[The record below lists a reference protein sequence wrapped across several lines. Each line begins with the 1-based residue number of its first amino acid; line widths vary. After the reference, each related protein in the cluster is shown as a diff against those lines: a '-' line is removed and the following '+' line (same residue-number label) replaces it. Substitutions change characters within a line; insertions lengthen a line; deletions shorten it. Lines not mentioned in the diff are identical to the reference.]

1 MANYTDSEGEEL
13 AEGGSEGE
21 GEGNPSLADRLS
33 RLEAPTNATGTP
45 NSSAS
50 ATSNKSTPVK
60 KAALV
65 SYHDPDAG
73 LSDEE
78 RSPVPM
84 DLESDAE
91 ADGEGNE
98 EDTEAEEARK
108 NAEAEKIHIMEEL
121 WQEGVKLPP
130 EPPGHCSKELQAAQC
145 PNSSYGRPGKR
156 LRRRGKTRWREE
168 RTTIESSRTRRLS
181 EIQAFMKSSSST
193 ATLTS

>member
-91 ADGEGNE
+91 AEQ
-98 EDTEAEEARK
+98 ARK
-108 NAEAEKIHIMEEL
+108 EAEAEKIHIMEEL

-145 PNSSYGRPGKR
+145 PNSSYGRPGRR
-156 LRRRGKTRWREE
+156 LRQRGKTRWNGE
-168 RTTIESSRTRRLS
+168 
-181 EIQAFMKSSSST
+181 
-193 ATLTS
+193 